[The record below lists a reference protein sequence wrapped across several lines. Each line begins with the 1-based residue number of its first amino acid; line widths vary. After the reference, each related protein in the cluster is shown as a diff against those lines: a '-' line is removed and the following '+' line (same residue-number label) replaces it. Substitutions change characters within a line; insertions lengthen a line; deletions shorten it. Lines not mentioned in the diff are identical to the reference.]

1 MLFSLSKQKLLV
13 LIFSAEAALHLPE
26 LEILDLS
33 WNKCVGGNLKLLLG
47 ALKLATEIQVLR
59 LSSCNLVAE
68 DLALLSTYNM
78 VFTSSQGARAF
89 RPQFRRDLFHGLSTF
104 LHKSNEKMKNTAV
117 FFPDRVFILL
127 KTVCPIHA
135 QCKS

>member
-1 MLFSLSKQKLLV
+1 MFSLSKQKLLV

-68 DLALLSTYNM
+68 DLALLSTYN
-78 VFTSSQGARAF
+78 VLFTSSQGARAF
-89 RPQFRRDLFHGLSTF
+89 RPQFRRGLFHGLSTV
-104 LHKSNEKMKNTAV
+104 LHKSNGKMENAAV
-117 FFPDRVFILL
+117 FFPERVFILL
-127 KTVCPIHA
+127 KTVCPVHA